1 MYLIRNHTN
10 MMACW
15 PQPNVFMQPDM
26 SRLINEVVPGL
37 FISGMIPAK
46 EASELERL
54 GITRVIRCGE
64 AQDFAYYPNV
74 PNVEY
79 MDVVIDDSL
88 QAHFTIELLDKCVA
102 FINTGM
108 RTLVHCW
115 AGISRSATIVIA
127 WLVAGGMGVRD
138 ARLKLKAVRAVIAPN
153 KTFMKD
159 LVKYRDVCTRRRIE

>member
-1 MYLIRNHTN
+1 
-10 MMACW
+10 MACW
-15 PQPNVFMQPDM
+15 PQPNVSTDM

-46 EASELERL
+46 EASEFERL

-64 AQDFAYYPNV
+64 LEDFAQYPNV

-88 QAHFTIELLDKCVA
+88 QAHFTVELLDKCVA
-102 FINTGM
+102 FINTDA

-127 WLVAGGMGVRD
+127 WLVAGGMGVRE
-138 ARLKLKAVRAVIAPN
+138 ARLKLKTARAVIAPN

-159 LVKYRDVCTRRRIE
+159 LVKYRDVCAERRIG